1 MIKVII
7 ADDHDLIR
15 DGFKKLLDRESDITM
30 AGEAKSA
37 AELFRFLE
45 NSRCDVLVLD
55 ISLPD
60 KNGIDVLKEMKIQY
74 PDIRILVL
82 SMHPEERYAV
92 RALRNG
98 AAGYI
103 TKGSASEELIKAVRK
118 VALGGRY
125 ISDMLAEELAF
136 AFSDENDKLP
146 HEKLSDR
153 EYQILLL
160 LGGGKS
166 VQQIADSLSLSIN
179 TVNTY
184 RRRIMEKTSLHGN
197 SELIQYVIQHN
208 LIE

>member
-1 MIKVII
+1 MITVII

-37 AELFRFLE
+37 AELFGALE
-45 NSRCDVLVLD
+45 NGRPDVVVLD

-60 KNGIDVLKEMKIQY
+60 KNGIDVLKEMKVQH

-125 ISDMLAEELAF
+125 ISDILAEELAF
-136 AFSDENDKLP
+136 AFSDENDKQP

-197 SELIQYVIQHN
+197 SKLIQYVIQHN